1 MQGEYLRQHCEIY
14 WTENEAH
21 SKYERICVVPVHP
34 SILVRFELWLW
45 HKYQSFYSCFSPKSY
60 TYGVDESLKFRSTC
74 HKLKLIHYFDLN
86 QMVPIFMPQGCDE
99 LTWHRVPWLS
109 QVQKADGW
117 QNPVTVKWN
126 IWKNNISYIYIYYIY
141 VICCIWYQVGLM
153 FTTLENSRKELRALG
168 MPRVLHFCES
178 TQFPV
183 RTKWRRTV
191 SHGSTID
198 WWLVAFMGGVASNG
212 PCSIAIL
219 VCKEARQIPV
229 DDVVKGGVAAVFS
242 HWGTTST
249 GNLMVLAMVLSR
261 ASCQLVCE
269 GWLMDARGP
278 NIWSLP
284 VEFQED
290 MKVGS
295 PGSNCFPSA
304 CDLHVHL

>member
-1 MQGEYLRQHCEIY
+1 MNSPDTVCLGYRRCRKLMDDK
-14 WTENEAH
+14 T
-21 SKYERICVVPVHP
+21 P
-34 SILVRFELWLW
+34 WLW
-45 HKYQSFYSCFSPKSY
+45 N
-60 TYGVDESLKFRSTC
+60 E
-74 HKLKLIHYFDLN
+74 
-86 QMVPIFMPQGCDE
+86 IFE
-99 LTWHRVPWLS
+99 KTIYL
-109 QVQKADGW
+109 
-117 QNPVTVKWN
+117 
-126 IWKNNISYIYIYYIY
+126 IYIYYIY
-141 VICCIWYQVGLM
+141 MSYVAYDIKLYQVGLM